1 MMKLKNAIWSVIT
14 LFTLGLSSA
23 FAQEVDENGYNFNSV
38 RPIRKA
44 DIMFKKTIWFRL
56 DLKEKQNSPFASK
69 NNELTKVIIDAVK
82 AGVLRP
88 FKNDSLTTRMALQE
102 FLENLKIPGQEDA
115 GDDMFGGGGGD
126 DWGGGGGWGDD
137 GGGGGGWGGDGGG
150 AEGGGK
156 KAEAIVNELFP
167 KEIYQLDIKEDMI
180 FDRKRSRIYH
190 DIQSITLIFPAERN
204 PAGYEKQI
212 ATFSYKEL
220 VDNVFTDNPNAVW
233 YNNMNP
239 GEHRNFADAFDLRL
253 FAKRIWK
260 FSNSKD
266 ESIEDKFGGNP
277 DLALFKSLEYEH
289 KLLDQ
294 EAELWSY

>member
-1 MMKLKNAIWSVIT
+1 MMKLKNAIWSVIA
-14 LFTLGLSSA
+14 LLALGLGSA
-23 FAQEVDENGYNFNSV
+23 FAQETDENGYSFNSI
-38 RPIRKA
+38 RPIRNA
-44 DIMFKKTIWFRL
+44 DIMFKKTIWYRL

-69 NNELTKVIIDAVK
+69 NLELTKVIIDAVK

-88 FKNDSLTTRMALQE
+88 YKNDSLNARMPLQE
-102 FLENLKIPGQEDA
+102 FLENLKIPGAEET
-115 GDDMFGGGGGD
+115 GDDIFGGGGSD

-137 GGGGGGWGGDGGG
+137 GGGGWGDDGGG
-150 AEGGGK
+150 GGAAEGGK

-180 FDRKRSRIYH
+180 FDRKRSRVYH

-220 VDNVFTDNPNAVW
+220 VEQVFVDNGSAIW
-233 YNNMNP
+233 YNNLNP

-260 FSNSKD
+260 FANSKD
-266 ESIEDKFGGNP
+266 ESIEDKYGGNP
-277 DLALFKSLEYEH
+277 ELALFKGLEYEH